1 LAVLMAEVKPLPK
14 KLISAA
20 LLILALSGIV
30 WASDGP
36 QVGIIP
42 VEPLVRVKDI
52 ARVQGV
58 RDNQLVGLGL
68 VVGLAGTGDGRGT
81 LANVQMVANML
92 ANFGVP
98 VDARSLRTRNVAA
111 VMLTADLPAYVR
123 PGDRIDVTV
132 SSLGDAKSLEGG
144 YLLQTPLE
152 AANGQIYAVAQGPV
166 SVGGFSAGAGG
177 ASVQK
182 NHPTVGIVPNGA
194 IVEAEVPTSFLA
206 GDEITLLLHRP
217 DFTTAARL
225 AKAVDEAFGQ
235 PVAEAVDRAA
245 VRVKVPPAYE
255 DDVVGFVAAVEEVVL
270 RPDAPAK
277 VVINERTGTIV
288 MGHHVRISTV
298 AVAHGPLRVKVQP
311 RVEVHQPPPLSAG
324 ETVVV
329 ETPELEVEEEER
341 AISVLRSGA
350 DVEELVAALNAIGA
364 TPRDIIAI
372 LQAIKA
378 AGALYGELEII

>member
-1 LAVLMAEVKPLPK
+1 MAEVKPLPK

-20 LLILALSGIV
+20 LLILALSGTV

>member
-1 LAVLMAEVKPLPK
+1 MPEVKLLSK

-20 LLILALSGIV
+20 LLILALSGVV
-30 WASDGP
+30 WGSDNP
-36 QVGIIP
+36 QVGIITS
-42 VEPLVRVKDI
+42 EPLVRVKDI

-81 LANVQMVANML
+81 VANIHMVANML
-92 ANFGVP
+92 ATFGVA
-98 VDARSLRTRNVAA
+98 VDASSLRTRNVAA

-132 SSLGDAKSLEGG
+132 SSLGDARSLEGG
-144 YLLQTPLE
+144 YLLQSPLE
-152 AANGQIYAVAQGPV
+152 AANGEIYAVAQGPV
-166 SVGGFSAGAGG
+166 SIGGFSAGAGG

-182 NHPTVGIVPNGA
+182 NHPTVGLVPNGA
-194 IVEAEVPTSFLA
+194 IVEAEVPTSFLS
-206 GDEITLLLHRP
+206 GDGITLLLHQP

-225 AKAVDEAFGQ
+225 ARAVDEAFGQ
-235 PVAEAVDRAA
+235 RVAAAVDRAA
-245 VRVKVPPAYE
+245 VKVEIPPAYE
-255 DDVVGFVAAVEEVVL
+255 QDVVGFVAAVEEVVL

-311 RVEVHQPPPLSAG
+311 RVEVHQPPPLSSG
-324 ETVVV
+324 ETVQV
-329 ETPELEVEEEER
+329 EIPELEVEEEDR
-341 AISVLRSGA
+341 AINVLRSGA
-350 DVEELVAALNAIGA
+350 DVEELVAALNTIGA
-364 TPRDIIAI
+364 VPRDIIAI
-372 LQAIKA
+372 LQAVKA

>member
-1 LAVLMAEVKPLPK
+1 MAEVKPLPK

-30 WASDGP
+30 LGSDGP

-42 VEPLVRVKDI
+42 AEPLVRVKDI

-111 VMLTADLPAYVR
+111 VMLTANLPAYVR

-132 SSLGDAKSLEGG
+132 SSLGDARSLEGG

-152 AANGQIYAVAQGPV
+152 AANGQVYAVAQGPV

-177 ASVQK
+177 APSK
-182 NHPTVGIVPNGA
+182 
-194 IVEAEVPTSFLA
+194 
-206 GDEITLLLHRP
+206 R
-217 DFTTAARL
+217 TT
-225 AKAVDEAFGQ
+225 
-235 PVAEAVDRAA
+235 
-245 VRVKVPPAYE
+245 
-255 DDVVGFVAAVEEVVL
+255 
-270 RPDAPAK
+270 
-277 VVINERTGTIV
+277 
-288 MGHHVRISTV
+288 
-298 AVAHGPLRVKVQP
+298 
-311 RVEVHQPPPLSAG
+311 
-324 ETVVV
+324 
-329 ETPELEVEEEER
+329 
-341 AISVLRSGA
+341 
-350 DVEELVAALNAIGA
+350 
-364 TPRDIIAI
+364 
-372 LQAIKA
+372 
-378 AGALYGELEII
+378 

>member
-1 LAVLMAEVKPLPK
+1 MAEVKPLPK

>member
-1 LAVLMAEVKPLPK
+1 M
-14 KLISAA
+14 
-20 LLILALSGIV
+20 
-30 WASDGP
+30 
-36 QVGIIP
+36 
-42 VEPLVRVKDI
+42 KDI

>member
-1 LAVLMAEVKPLPK
+1 MAEVKPLPK

-30 WASDGP
+30 LGSDGP

-42 VEPLVRVKDI
+42 AEPLVRVKDI

-111 VMLTADLPAYVR
+111 VMLTANLPAYVR

-132 SSLGDAKSLEGG
+132 SSLGDARSLEGG

-152 AANGQIYAVAQGPV
+152 AANGQVYAVAQGPV

-194 IVEAEVPTSFLA
+194 IVEAEVPTSFLS

-245 VRVKVPPAYE
+245 VRVKVPSAYE
-255 DDVVGFVAAVEEVVL
+255 HDVVGFVAAVEEVVL

-288 MGHHVRISTV
+288 LGHHVRISSV
-298 AVAHGPLRVKVQP
+298 AVAHGPLRVRVQP
-311 RVEVHQPPPLSAG
+311 RVEVHQPPPLSSG
-324 ETVVV
+324 ETVKV
-329 ETPELEVEEEER
+329 ETPELEVEEEDR
-341 AISVLRSGA
+341 ALNVLRSGA

-378 AGALYGELEII
+378 AGALYGDLEII